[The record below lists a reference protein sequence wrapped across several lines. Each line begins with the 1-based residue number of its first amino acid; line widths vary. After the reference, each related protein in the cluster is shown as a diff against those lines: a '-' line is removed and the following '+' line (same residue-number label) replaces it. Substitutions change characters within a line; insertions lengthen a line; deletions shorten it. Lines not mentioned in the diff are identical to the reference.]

1 MATWKKHRKAKNF
14 SVLIELDR
22 SDQVLVLSCR
32 SHAKLD
38 TGRPSIER
46 NWRRRTIFWMIL
58 GGALFLYSVCVYL
71 CFRLWCVCGCLMW
84 AWWVTL
90 CFLRVCV
97 CVLLY
102 LCLDLWCVCVCF
114 MWRWCGWLSDSLTH
128 GSCCNRLL
136 QPATTPFLERRPWWP
151 RPSIWWRWFW
161 WWWWSRWWWSWCWW
175 WWLPLLFQGMMWWL
189 IKTLHRIFDMT
200 MNYDNL
206 LNWPQIVSHF

>member
-46 NWRRRTIFWMIL
+46 NWGKRTIFWVLFSVDNL
-58 GGALFLYSVCVYL
+58 GGCIVFVL
-71 CFRLWCVCGCLMW
+71 C
-84 AWWVTL
+84 
-90 CFLRVCV
+90 LRVFVFAFVVCV
-97 CVLLY
+97 CL
-102 LCLDLWCVCVCF
+102 

-136 QPATTPFLERRPWWP
+136 QPATTPFLGRRSWWP

-189 IKTLHRIFDMT
+189 IKILKRIFVRT
-200 MNYDNL
+200 KNNL
-206 LNWPQIVSHF
+206 WIIWWIEH